1 MVGGFQA
8 RMGPWRARPG
18 SRKAFPT
25 LGCEEDHVVSVLVDT
40 ESMRW
45 NSRGHDV
52 PGPPPVRLSANPG
65 YWGTYATPAQE
76 LAFAVEAERLGFDAI
91 WVGEPYGND
100 AATVLA
106 WYAGATTRLRLG
118 TAVLAIPGRTPAM
131 TAQTAATLDALSGG
145 RLLLGLGLSGPQVSE
160 GWHGV
165 RFDRPLTRTREY
177 VDVVRL
183 ALRSERVRYDGA
195 TLQLPLPDSAGKPLK
210 LILRPLRPEV
220 PVYLAALGPQS
231 VRLCGEVSD
240 GWLPWFWSPE
250 HADDLS
256 LPLREGAARGGRDV
270 AQIDV
275 APQVVV
281 RVDEDERAAR
291 DAVRDVVALY
301 VGGMG
306 SKEQNFYH
314 RLVSSY
320 GFEAEAVEVQ
330 ELYLSGRKAEA
341 AARLSDELID
351 AVCLVGSMA
360 RVADRLQAYAKAGA
374 TTLVGIPW
382 ASTAEDRLAQLRL
395 LAEAGERSGVVT
407 GQGTG

>member
-1 MVGGFQA
+1 M
-8 RMGPWRARPG
+8 
-18 SRKAFPT
+18 
-25 LGCEEDHVVSVLVDT
+25 
-40 ESMRW
+40 
-45 NSRGHDV
+45 
-52 PGPPPVRLSANPG
+52 RLSANPG
-65 YWGTYATPAQE
+65 YWGAFATPQQE

-165 RFDRPLTRTREY
+165 RFDRPLARTRDY
-177 VDVVRL
+177 VEVVRL
-183 ALRSERVRYDGA
+183 ALRSERVRYDGP
-195 TLQLPLPDSAGKPLK
+195 TLQLPLPDSAGKALK
-210 LILRPLRPEV
+210 LILRPRRAEV

-231 VRLCGEVSD
+231 VALCGEIAD
-240 GWLPWFWSPE
+240 GWLPWFWCPE
-250 HADDLS
+250 HADELAG
-256 LPLREGAARGGRDV
+256 PLRDGAARAGRHV
-270 AQIDV
+270 PEADV

-281 RVDEDERAAR
+281 RVDEDADAAR

-341 AARLSDELID
+341 EARLSDELIG
-351 AVCLVGSMA
+351 AVCLVGSPA

-382 ASTAEDRLAQLRL
+382 GSSAEDRLAQLRL

-407 GQGTG
+407 GQGSS